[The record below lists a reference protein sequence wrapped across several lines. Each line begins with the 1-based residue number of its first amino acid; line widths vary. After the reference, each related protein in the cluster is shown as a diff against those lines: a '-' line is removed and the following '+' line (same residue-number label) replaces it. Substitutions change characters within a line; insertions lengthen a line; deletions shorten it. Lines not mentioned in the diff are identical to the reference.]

1 MGYFQASSS
10 NIFLSLC
17 NYLRKGKSLNS
28 GELLFFNLCK
38 SLQIYP
44 QIKSAISYSFSQ
56 FLIRSKLFIKHLL
69 DYIIYFL
76 SLPPIVVGDF
86 MFYYILNPAPCQI
99 TYNIYGFRC
108 YRSSLPQP
116 LQCTL
121 WQQSLFPY
129 AVRVISCIFEFL
141 QNILVN
147 YHWYHLPLKH
157 SILLHTLKCNY
168 CTIKCVNLWLFC

>member
-1 MGYFQASSS
+1 MV
-10 NIFLSLC
+10 IF
-17 NYLRKGKSLNS
+17 NS
-28 GELLFFNLCK
+28 K
-38 SLQIYP
+38 R
-44 QIKSAISYSFSQ
+44 AA
-56 FLIRSKLFIKHLL
+56 
-69 DYIIYFL
+69 
-76 SLPPIVVGDF
+76 SLPPLVVWDF
-86 MFYYILNPAPCQI
+86 MFYYVLNPAPCQI

-147 YHWYHLPLKH
+147 YYWYHLPLKH

-168 CTIKCVNLWLFC
+168 CTIKCVNLWLFCWLKLHIIVCIIRLTKWTEDMRMRRNYKNEYNHSRMEALEMAKRYGTSSGLIT